1 MSFWLFLDFLFL
13 PNQILLPTLFL
24 IGITTEKKISFL
36 SICSITLLFDWILYQ
51 TKFLFFLGILFLLV
65 FKKITRKNKWNI
77 YLYFTM
83 IYFLFYT
90 YLIFITQN
98 PFSVFLSQNILV
110 TYMIS
115 LFCLFIKKSHHS

>member
-65 FKKITRKNKWNI
+65 LKKITRKNKWNI